1 MLNCRM
7 PSPFRR
13 LPVVSVLLSA
23 LLSVLLQAQT
33 APLTGVI
40 EQITSQQQLNIASG
54 ELKGETVLR
63 LSSVPAKT
71 MRVYF
76 PSNRVLSQVSLGGQ
90 PLRFNHQGGFL
101 TIFIDGQSSAVNTPQ
116 NMSLSY
122 SSKQESLQG
131 PSPLFEIENYRLQYS
146 LQTASG
152 VFKAQ
157 SHFQLKGKK
166 TAAPGMPT
174 LPAPRTIQLALNRVF
189 TVEAVQSG
197 GRALAFQHRQGQLRI
212 QLPGSLTP
220 GRSYSLDVR
229 YSGKLP
235 AGNKYQIWDTP
246 FGGGPYYYPAHPL
259 LPGAY

>member
-1 MLNCRM
+1 M
-7 PSPFRR
+7 PLPNRR
-13 LPVVSVLLSA
+13 LPVLLM
-23 LLSVLLQAQT
+23 LSFLLQAQT
-33 APLTGVI
+33 VPLTGVI

-54 ELKGETVLR
+54 ELTGQTVLR

-76 PSNRVLSQVSLGGQ
+76 PSNRILSQVSLGGQ

-101 TIFIDGQSSAVNTPQ
+101 TVFIEGKSSAPNTSQ

-122 SSKQESLQG
+122 SSKQESVQG
-131 PSPLFEIENYRLQYS
+131 PSPLFELENYRLQYS

-157 SHFQLKGKK
+157 SSFQLKGKK
-166 TAAPGMPT
+166 TAAAGLNK
-174 LPAPRTIQLALNRVF
+174 LPAPRTIHLALNRVF

-197 GRALAFQHRQGQLRI
+197 GRALVYQHRQGQLRI
-212 QLPGSLTP
+212 QLPGPLTA

>member
-1 MLNCRM
+1 M
-7 PSPFRR
+7 PLPYRQ
-13 LPVVSVLLSA
+13 LPVLL
-23 LLSVLLQAQT
+23 LLTVLLQAQT
-33 APLTGVI
+33 VPLTGVI

-54 ELKGETVLR
+54 ELKGQTVLR

-76 PSNRVLSQVSLGGQ
+76 PSNRVLNQVSLGGQ

-101 TIFIDGQSSAVNTPQ
+101 TIFIEGQSSAPNQPQ
-116 NMSLSY
+116 NMRLSY
-122 SSKQESLQG
+122 SSKQESVQG
-131 PSPLFEIENYRLQYS
+131 PSPLFELENYRLNYV

-166 TAAPGMPT
+166 TAASGMPT
-174 LPAPRTIQLALNRVF
+174 LPAPRTIHLALNRVF

-212 QLPGSLTP
+212 QLPGPLTA
-220 GRSYSLDVR
+220 GRSYSLEVR

-235 AGNKYQIWDTP
+235 AGNKYQIWDMP